1 MTSLLPLEP
10 QTAELPPRGAAVV
23 TSENRADIRR
33 ALCALGLP
41 SAYVRALSLHDLARI
56 YNDTTDAA
64 LTFALHNNPTPTTA
78 EPAQTPRAVA
88 TAAHAPDVAA
98 AGVVITE

>member
-10 QTAELPPRGAAVV
+10 TTAELPPRGTAVV

-64 LTFALHNNPTPTTA
+64 LRFAIANNPQPAAAPTT
-78 EPAQTPRAVA
+78 PAPLPSAIA
-88 TAAHAPDVAA
+88 GHAPDVAA
-98 AGVVITE
+98 AGIMIPE